1 MELFPVFSSVR
12 NQMGGLFD
20 VFIWNLISIIQFG
33 GWEDEEK
40 KNLELF
46 SFSYVLL
53 GILLLKHS

>member
-1 MELFPVFSSVR
+1 
-12 NQMGGLFD
+12 MGGLFD